1 MILQNLFKPEFIKI
15 DIEAVEKDEAFKELV
30 DFYCKTSR
38 SGAYKEILNAIVS
51 REEKM
56 STGIHK
62 GVAVPHGKTDKVKEI
77 QALVGISQK
86 GINYDALDG
95 EPVYILF
102 MLITPLEDSDNYLR
116 ILKNIADLVEN
127 PQFQNEMRS
136 QKDIQSVY
144 KVICKY
150 ENLLDVKV

>member
-1 MILQNLFKPEFIKI
+1 MILQNIFKPEFIKI

-38 SGAYKEILNAIVS
+38 FKARDEILKAIML
-51 REEKM
+51 REAKM

-62 GVAVPHGKTDKVKEI
+62 GVAVPHGKTAEVKDI
-77 QALVGISQK
+77 QALIGISQK
-86 GINYDALDG
+86 GVSYDALDG

-102 MLITPLEDSDNYLR
+102 MLITPLEDSDKYLR

-127 PQFQNEMRS
+127 PQFQIEMRL
-136 QKDIQSVY
+136 QKDAQSVY

-150 ENLLDVKV
+150 ENLLDAK